1 MGQSRRGHQ
10 PSSSMAAQHS
20 GVNALLGGIEAMR
33 SLMDDDTIA
42 EKMRSLVETT
52 TKFFQVPDASITIN
66 FWPIIIAVVLVIA
79 AIPFAF
85 NFLVPFYSLYKAA
98 YSGYHRSSDY
108 EEDDYY
114 DGGYDRYGSDRDR
127 DRDRDFRRR
136 RRPLRPRYKED
147 EGYSAYED
155 GWQHEDDYFRSWDR
169 QSKQLPEA
177 EAGDLTGAG
186 SLVLGLGDSIA
197 Q

>member
-1 MGQSRRGHQ
+1 M
-10 PSSSMAAQHS
+10 
-20 GVNALLGGIEAMR
+20 GIEAMR

-52 TKFFQVPDASITIN
+52 TKFFQVPDASITFN

-147 EGYSAYED
+147 VGEEDDYSAYED
-155 GWQHEDDYFRSWDR
+155 GWQHQDDRGEQPR
-169 QSKQLPEA
+169 ARPGGLHR
-177 EAGDLTGAG
+177 AG
-186 SLVLGLGDSIA
+186 SQPPQLI
-197 Q
+197 